1 MSLVI
6 NSNVTVLA
14 AQRQL
19 GISSVGLQSSLQ
31 KLSSGY
37 KINRA
42 ADDAAGLRISE
53 TLRTQ
58 IRGNQKALQNV
69 QDGTNVLNIAEGS
82 YSTIT
87 DSFQRMRELL
97 IQAVNDTNGS
107 NERQAIDQE
116 LTQLK
121 TTITQ
126 IASSSTFNGKNIL
139 TGALTNFRVQLGA
152 NSTSA
157 NNTINMASVFAS
169 AVFNAFVYSVKT
181 AYSHLAVSAPSQAA
195 NGSTAFGRKGTFTT
209 SGRTYSQIQQL
220 INLVDGALS
229 TVGRRR
235 ALIGAFQNRL
245 DAATQAIGIR
255 VQNYS
260 ASESAIR
267 NVDVA
272 TENSNMTR
280 YQILQQAGVSVLSQ
294 ANNSS
299 QLALQLLR
307 G

>member
-6 NSNVTVLA
+6 NSNLTTLA

-19 GISSVGLQSSLQ
+19 GISSKGLQSSLQ

-37 KINRA
+37 KINSA
-42 ADDAAGLRISE
+42 KDDAAGLRISE

-69 QDGTNVLNIAEGS
+69 QDSNNMLNIVEGS
-82 YSTIT
+82 YSTIQ
-87 DSFQRMRELL
+87 DSFQRMREL
-97 IQAVNDTNGS
+97 IVQSINDTNSGT
-107 NERQAIDQE
+107 ERQAIDQE

-121 TTITQ
+121 TNITQ
-126 IASSSTFNGKNIL
+126 IANSTTFNGKNL
-139 TGALTNFRVQLGA
+139 LQGGFHGSFRIQLGA
-152 NSTSA
+152 NSTST
-157 NNTINMASVFAS
+157 NNVLNIAS
-169 AVFNAFVYSVKT
+169 ALVTANFNAFV
-181 AYSHLAVSAPSQAA
+181 VSA
-195 NGSTAFGRKGTFTT
+195 GSVISGYKASNAYGRHGTFVT
-209 SGRTYSQIQQL
+209 SGRTYSKLQGL
-220 INLVDGALS
+220 LDLVDTAIS
-229 TVGRRR
+229 AVGKRR

-245 DAATQAIGIR
+245 DAASNAIGIR

-272 TENSNMTR
+272 TESSNMTR

-294 ANNSS
+294 ANSSS